1 MTSLSNGLIH
11 VHVES
16 TSDDS
21 SDSTDNGAFQDY
33 ENQPI
38 ESKETRLQELFPSE
52 NSRDISYTLKKSE
65 GSFVRALDILLNHS
79 FLRNDDGS
87 NHEGAIPLK
96 GIDLFSEDYVI
107 GKAKK
112 KKHKGRKFQSQEE
125 CESDEVVASS
135 TLTPNRWAIAKDDID
150 FITSRT
156 GMPREKISSTY
167 HENEANRG
175 SAILA
180 LVEQNISKQSSENAE
195 EFASEPGVLELIDQY
210 PKLSI
215 SHAAALLRI
224 TQSSTTTTTATTISA
239 THDLAKAMLSSPSV
253 SGAST
258 PSRIVPR
265 YVPYKGERTQST
277 PSSSTPSTP
286 LTPTYSGS
294 VASLSASRT
303 TAFTQASAYY
313 RKSKSD
319 HLMGGAAA
327 YYSQLGRDY
336 HSSLQAI
343 SAAEADAL
351 ATSQSTAASLDLHGL
366 GVKDA
371 VRIVCE
377 KVNSWWE
384 SMGEARAKMGSARAV
399 GEGYKVVT
407 GVGRHSDGGVGK
419 LGPAVVKALLREG
432 WRVEVTGGELFV
444 IGRARR

>member
-1 MTSLSNGLIH
+1 MTSLSNGLLH
-11 VHVES
+11 VHVGS

-33 ENQPI
+33 EQQPI
-38 ESKETRLQELFPSE
+38 ESKETRLKELFPSE
-52 NSRDISYTLKKSE
+52 NLRDISYTLKKSE

-79 FLRNDDGS
+79 FLRNDEGS

-107 GKAKK
+107 TRAKK
-112 KKHKGRKFQSQEE
+112 KKHKGRKFQSQQEY
-125 CESDEVVASS
+125 ESDELAASS
-135 TLTPNRWAIAKDDID
+135 ALTPNRWTIAKDDID

-156 GMPREKISSTY
+156 GMPREKISSIY
-167 HENEANRG
+167 HENGADRG

-180 LVEQNISKQSSENAE
+180 LVEQNVSKQSSENTE
-195 EFASEPGVLELIDQY
+195 EFISEPGVLQLIDQY
-210 PKLSI
+210 PTLSI
-215 SHAAALLRI
+215 SHAAALQRI
-224 TQSSTTTTTATTISA
+224 VQSSTITTTATATTM
-239 THDLAKAMLSSPSV
+239 THDLAKAMVSSLPA

-265 YVPYKGERTQST
+265 YMPYKEERTAST
-277 PSSSTPSTP
+277 TGSSTPSTP

-294 VASLSASRT
+294 VASLSAARA

-336 HSSLQAI
+336 HASLQTA

-351 ATSQSTAASLDLHGL
+351 AASQSTTTSLDLHGL
-366 GVKDA
+366 NVKDA
-371 VRIVCE
+371 VRIACE
-377 KVNSWWE
+377 KADAWWE
-384 SMGEARAKMGSARAV
+384 GIGESRAKMGSARAV

-419 LGPAVVKALLREG
+419 LGPAVAKALLRDG

-444 IGRARR
+444 IGRAKR